1 MELIE
6 YTKEFTLLDLTPLK
20 YSICSLII
28 SFSKLS
34 SEKEIFIYYETIDS
48 LINNFLNEISKSEL
62 ENKIKINLIK
72 VCENKNIEEKEEKE
86 IENKIILEL
95 RNNLNKIKTINDLYS
110 VFRDE
115 IPSLRFDS
123 QNEIQ
128 NYIFSNGG
136 HIDNFLRKCL
146 NSFNRMSFPQ
156 LIKLYEDI
164 IKYNNEEK
172 INISLGYKE
181 TDNFFE
187 ELFSSQNNIPSLEDF
202 SNFSQ
207 KFLFEIPNK
216 DKSSSLS
223 EKLFNL
229 HKFYDYNLKYLYNE
243 NSSSNETKIHYS
255 LLYLANLYY
264 DCGYY
269 KKAIQILF
277 ECVKLSQ
284 SNCDHE
290 ALLKCF
296 LWLSMIY
303 TQIGNFK
310 LASQCLSTCLIK
322 SFQNNFQLLY
332 LNSSIELSNLNF
344 IFNSDIGYNE
354 KNKHTLDQKILRHS
368 NNYSHLFKN
377 ISDYYTLKDKET
389 KNDLDNM
396 MTYSNIHL
404 IQNLMLKGE
413 YSLTIQYLKIMIQEI
428 FLIIKKEN
436 NNLTE
441 AHNEIMNN
449 LICLMMNIMEY
460 DYNFSLDIIINLLN
474 LKINGLYFIDKDNIF
489 LLIINKY
496 CSEYE
501 DYIFKEPDEEYII
514 YKGVYYNFV
523 FEFFKLYHEFNK
535 NELIDLEDNSL
546 ETKLLLY
553 ISKCDEFHINAYKI
567 KASILLSRLYNHEG
581 RISDSIFILKKILN
595 NEKLSKSVITV
606 TQIYLAYNY
615 FKLEMFNKVN
625 NILNKI
631 HSNVENI
638 CDLNDK
644 FFYYYLYSIFYK
656 KSEHLN
662 TCLKYAIL
670 QNNKS
675 KIKMVLSLINNDNN
689 NNLSLKINELLI
701 QNKKYFDILNEY
713 SISPRESID
722 IIFLINKK
730 NNEFLN
736 SI

>member
-6 YTKEFTLLDLTPLK
+6 YTKEFTSLDLSPLK
-20 YSICSLII
+20 HSICSLII
-28 SFSKLS
+28 SFNKLKN
-34 SEKEIFIYYETIDS
+34 EKEIFIYYETIDS
-48 LINNFLNEISKSEL
+48 LINNYINETSKLEL
-62 ENKIKINLIK
+62 EKKIKENIKK
-72 VCENKNIEEKEEKE
+72 VCQNKNIEENEENQ
-86 IENKIILEL
+86 IEAKIIKEL
-95 RNNLNKIKTINDLYS
+95 NNNLNKIKTINDIYS
-110 VFRDE
+110 IYRDE
-115 IPSLRFDS
+115 IPSLRMES
-123 QNEIQ
+123 QSENKK
-128 NYIFSNGG
+128 NFSFSNGG

-164 IKYNNEEK
+164 IKYNNEEI

-181 TDNFFE
+181 SDNFFE
-187 ELFSSQNNIPSLEDF
+187 ELFSTQNNIPSLKDF

-216 DKSSSLS
+216 DKSFSLS

-322 SFQNNFQLLY
+322 SFQNNFQLLF

-354 KNKHTLDQKILRHS
+354 KNKHTLDEKILRHS

-413 YSLTIQYLKIMIQEI
+413 YTLSIQYLKIMIQEI
-428 FLIIKKEN
+428 FLIIEKEN
-436 NNLTE
+436 NHLTE

-449 LICLMMNIMEY
+449 LICLMMNILEY
-460 DYNFSLDIIINLLN
+460 DYNFSLDIILNLLN
-474 LKINGLYFIDKDNIF
+474 LKINGLNFNDKNDIF

-501 DYIFKEPDEEYII
+501 DYIYKEINEDYII

-523 FEFFKLYHEFNK
+523 SDYFKLYHEYNK
-535 NELIDLEDNSL
+535 NELIDPQDNSL
-546 ETKLLLY
+546 ETKLLQY
-553 ISKCDEFHINAYKI
+553 ISKCDEYHINAYKI
-567 KASILLSRLYNHEG
+567 KASILLSRLYNDEG
-581 RISDSIFILKKILN
+581 RISDSIFILKKIIN
-595 NEKLSKSVITV
+595 NEKLSKNIITV
-606 TQIYLAYNY
+606 CQIHLAYSY

-625 NILNKI
+625 NLLNTIK
-631 HSNVENI
+631 SNIENI
-638 CDLNDK
+638 CDIHDK

-656 KSEHLN
+656 SNEYINK
-662 TCLKYAIL
+662 CLKYAIL
-670 QNNKS
+670 QNNKK
-675 KIKMVLSLINNDNN
+675 KIKRILSLIKDDKR
-689 NNLSLKINELLI
+689 NLSLKINELLNK
-701 QNKKYFDILNEY
+701 NKKYFDIINGFN
-713 SISPRESID
+713 ITPREGID
-722 IIFLINKK
+722 IIFLINK
-730 NNEFLN
+730 NNNDFLN
-736 SI
+736 SN

>member
-123 QNEIQ
+123 QNEIK
-128 NYIFSNGG
+128 NYVFSNGG

-413 YSLTIQYLKIMIQEI
+413 YSLSIQYLKIMIQEI
-428 FLIIKKEN
+428 FLIIQKEN
-436 NNLTE
+436 NNFTE

-449 LICLMMNIMEY
+449 LICLMMNILEY
-460 DYNFSLDIIINLLN
+460 DYNFSLDIILNLLN
-474 LKINGLYFIDKDNIF
+474 LKINGLNFNDKDDIF

-501 DYIFKEPDEEYII
+501 DYVFKEINEDYIM

-523 FEFFKLYHEFNK
+523 SEYFKLYHEYNK
-535 NELIDLEDNSL
+535 NELIEPQDNSL
-546 ETKLLLY
+546 ENKLLQY
-553 ISKCDEFHINAYKI
+553 ISKCNDYHINAYKI
-567 KASILLSRLYNHEG
+567 KASILLSRLYNNEG
-581 RISDSIFILKKILN
+581 RISDSIFILKKIIN
-595 NEKLSKSVITV
+595 NEKLSKNIITV
-606 TQIYLAYNY
+606 CQIHLAYNY

-625 NILNKI
+625 TLLNKI
-631 HSNVENI
+631 KSNIENI
-638 CDLNDK
+638 CDVHDK
-644 FFYYYLYSIFYK
+644 FYYYYLYSIFYK
-656 KSEHLN
+656 SNEYIIK
-662 TCLKYAIL
+662 CLKYALL
-670 QNNKS
+670 QNNKK
-675 KIKMVLSLINNDNN
+675 KINSALSLINDDKINI
-689 NNLSLKINELLI
+689 SLKINEL
-701 QNKKYFDILNEY
+701 QNKNKKYFNIINGFN
-713 SISPRESID
+713 ITPREGID
-722 IIFLINKK
+722 IIFLINKN

-736 SI
+736 SN